1 MRRKSFTLT
10 LVLLAIFLA
19 PWITIAHSQ
28 QVADWELLVP
38 EGAVIKEPLKLA
50 PRITTLEG
58 KTVGLRWNGKPNGEI
73 LLNKVAELLKEKV
86 PTIKI
91 VKLYEVERSTI
102 HTEAPG
108 STAQSTEAEA
118 KLIKDKYKPDLVI
131 GSQAD

>member
-1 MRRKSFTLT
+1 MIR
-10 LVLLAIFLA
+10 
-19 PWITIAHSQ
+19 PIAHSQ
-28 QVADWELLVP
+28 QVTDWELLVP
-38 EGAVIKEPLKLA
+38 EGAAIKEPLKLA
-50 PRITTLEG
+50 PRITTLED

-73 LLNKVAELLKEKV
+73 LLNKVAELLKEKI

-91 VKLYEVERSTI
+91 VKLYEAEIATI